1 MTARLVFEKLSRSF
15 AKGQEN
21 SPVLQDIDIVLEPG
35 SFTALVGPSGS
46 GKSTLLHIA
55 AGLDTEYQGHFSC
68 APADAA
74 LAYMFQQPR
83 LLPWKNAR
91 DNVAI
96 VLEVRGVSRAV
107 ALERAS
113 DMLTR
118 VGLGNALDVLPQHL
132 SGGMQQRVALAR
144 SLVIEPDVLLM
155 DEPFSAL
162 DELTAA
168 HLRRS
173 LLALWME
180 TQRTVL
186 MVTHNIGE
194 ACELADRILVLSNRP
209 GRVIAD
215 FKVDL
220 PRPRRRSEPALGRL
234 AEEVLATVE
243 PSLASLPRGDEA

>member
-1 MTARLVFEKLSRSF
+1 MLE
-15 AKGQEN
+15 
-21 SPVLQDIDIVLEPG
+21 DIELVLEPG

-55 AGLDTEYQGHFSC
+55 AGLDTGFDGQFRLDPPQ
-68 APADAA
+68 AT

-91 DNVAI
+91 DNVAL
-96 VLEVRGVSRAV
+96 VLEVRGVPRAQ
-107 ALERAS
+107 AAEQAS
-113 DMLTR
+113 EILRR
-118 VGLGNALDVLPQHL
+118 VGLGTALDVLPQQL

-144 SLVIEPDVLLM
+144 ALVIEPDVLLM

-168 HLRRS
+168 HLRRE
-173 LLALWME
+173 LLDLWIE
-180 TQRTVL
+180 TKRTVL

-220 PRPRRRSEPALGRL
+220 PRPRRRSDPGLGRL
-234 AEEVLATVE
+234 SEQVLAAVE
-243 PSLASLPRGDEA
+243 PSLAAPVRSNAA